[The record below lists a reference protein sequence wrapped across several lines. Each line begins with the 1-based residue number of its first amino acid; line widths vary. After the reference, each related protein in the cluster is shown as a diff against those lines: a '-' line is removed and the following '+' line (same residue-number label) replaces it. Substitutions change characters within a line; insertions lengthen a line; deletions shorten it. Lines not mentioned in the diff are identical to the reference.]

1 VSLQLSLTKILALFN
16 SACCLLLDAKFG
28 TSDEPAVISEQQ
40 AMAELLFFACCSK
53 LARFVT
59 AIAII
64 KGNQGEKSE
73 VRCHNRKKREEGAKS
88 KNQ

>member
-1 VSLQLSLTKILALFN
+1 
-16 SACCLLLDAKFG
+16 LLLDAKFG

-40 AMAELLFFACCSK
+40 AMAELLFFACSN

-64 KGNQGEKSE
+64 KGNQGEKSK
-73 VRCHNRKKREEGAKS
+73 VRCHNRKKREKGAKS